1 MTPKEQEI
9 ILSDFPNIKLS
20 YETKVHKKVYN
31 ADITIAIPEG
41 TRHFAWFTT
50 FKDENVCWLLELS
63 NTNQIINMKSCIT
76 SFTDVLSYG
85 TILYGT
91 LFKHSN
97 NICFSVEDIFFYKGE
112 NLQNH
117 NFLQKLELIQQMFSL
132 EMSMIALNNRFV
144 IFGSPYMDTNFSKVL
159 QSIPTLPYKSSIIQF
174 RYLEGIKT
182 NQCYSMNYIKPRPQY
197 LTNQAQNP
205 NQGQMQRPN
214 KPVFKITPDVQ
225 NDIYKLHTLEN
236 GEYVF
241 YDFAYI
247 PSYVSSVMMNKLFRN
262 IKENNNLDALEES
275 DDETE
280 FENNN
285 LDKYVFLDKSFL
297 MNCEFNHKFKK
308 WFPLNVASEGAIAV
322 SSKQLK

>member
-31 ADITIAIPEG
+31 AHISIAIPEG
-41 TRHFAWFTT
+41 IRHFAWFTT
-50 FKDENVCWLLELS
+50 FKHENVCWLLELS
-63 NTNQIINMKSCIT
+63 NTNQIINVKSCIT

-91 LFKHSN
+91 LFKHSSSV
-97 NICFSVEDIFFYKGE
+97 CFSVEDMFFYKGN
-112 NLQNH
+112 NLQNQ

-132 EMSMIALNNRFV
+132 EMSMMAIHNKFV
-144 IFGSPYMDTNFSKVL
+144 IFGSPFMDTNFGKVL
-159 QSIPTLPYKSSIIQF
+159 HSIPTLPYKSSIIQF
-174 RYLEGIKT
+174 RYLEGT
-182 NQCYSMNYIKPRPQY
+182 NSNQYYNMNYIKPRQ
-197 LTNQAQNP
+197 NQGP
-205 NQGQMQRPN
+205 NQRQINHLHN
-214 KPVFKITPDVQ
+214 KPVFKITPDIQ

-241 YDFAYI
+241 YDYAYI
-247 PSYVSSVMMNKLFRN
+247 PSYVSSVMMNRLFRN
-262 IKENNNLDALEES
+262 IKENHNLDALEES

-297 MNCEFNHKFKK
+297 MNCEFNYK
-308 WFPLNVASEGAIAV
+308 
-322 SSKQLK
+322 SSNRYKV

>member
-9 ILSDFPNIKLS
+9 ILSEFPTIKLS

-31 ADITIAIPEG
+31 AHMCIAIPEG
-41 TRHFAWFTT
+41 IRHFAWFTT
-50 FKDENVCWLLELS
+50 FKNENVCWLLELS
-63 NTNQIINMKSCIT
+63 NTNQIINVKSCIT
-76 SFTDVLSYG
+76 GFSDVLSYG
-85 TILYGT
+85 TVLYGT
-91 LFKHSN
+91 LFKHSTN
-97 NICFSVEDIFFYKGE
+97 NMCFSVEDMFFYKGN

-132 EMSMIALNNRFV
+132 EMSMMAIHNKFV
-144 IFGSPYMDTNFSKVL
+144 IFGCPYMETNFGKVL
-159 QSIPTLPYKSSIIQF
+159 HAIPTLPYKSSIIQF
-174 RYLEGIKT
+174 RYLEGT
-182 NQCYSMNYIKPRPQY
+182 NSNQYYNMNYIKPRT
-197 LTNQAQNP
+197 TNQLIPSQ
-205 NQGQMQRPN
+205 QLQRPN
-214 KPVFKITPDVQ
+214 KPVFKITPDIQ

-241 YDFAYI
+241 YDYAYI
-247 PSYVSSVMMNKLFRN
+247 PSYVSSVMMNRLFRN

-275 DDETE
+275 DDESE

-308 WFPLNVASEGAIAV
+308 WFPVNIASDTAIAV

>member
-1 MTPKEQEI
+1 MNPKEQEI

-31 ADITIAIPEG
+31 AHISIAIPEG
-41 TRHFAWFTT
+41 VRHFAWFTT
-50 FKDENVCWLLELS
+50 FKHENVCWLLELS
-63 NTNQIINMKSCIT
+63 NTNQIINVKSCIT
-76 SFTDVLSYG
+76 SFTDVLCYG

-91 LFKHSN
+91 LFKHSGVV
-97 NICFSVEDIFFYKGE
+97 CFSVEDMFFYKGN
-112 NLQNH
+112 NLQNQ
-117 NFLQKLELIQQMFSL
+117 NFLQKLELIQQMFTL
-132 EMSMIALNNRFV
+132 EMSMMAIHNKFV
-144 IFGSPYMDTNFSKVL
+144 IFGSPFMDTNFGKVL
-159 QSIPTLPYKSSIIQF
+159 HAIPTLPYKSSIIQF
-174 RYLEGIKT
+174 RYLEGTNT
-182 NQCYSMNYIKPRPQY
+182 NQYYNMNYIKPRV
-197 LTNQAQNP
+197 TNQSLNQLQRP
-205 NQGQMQRPN
+205 NQMQRQN
-214 KPVFKITPDVQ
+214 KPVFKITPDIQ

-241 YDFAYI
+241 YDYAYI
-247 PSYVSSVMMNKLFRN
+247 PSYVSSVMMNRLFRN

-308 WFPLNVASEGAIAV
+308 WFPVNVASDGAIAV

>member
-31 ADITIAIPEG
+31 ADISIAIPDG
-41 TRHFAWFTT
+41 VRHFAWFTT
-50 FKDENVCWLLELS
+50 FKNENVCWLLELS
-63 NTNQIINMKSCIT
+63 NTNQIIHVKSCIT

-91 LFKHSN
+91 MFKYSN
-97 NICFSVEDIFFYKGE
+97 NMCFSVEDMFFYKGE
-112 NLQNH
+112 NLQH
-117 NFLQKLELIQQMFSL
+117 YNFLKKLELIQQMFSL
-132 EMSMIALNNRFV
+132 EMSMVAVNNRFV
-144 IFGSPYMDTNFSKVL
+144 IFGSPFMDTNFGKVL
-159 QSIPTLPYKSSIIQF
+159 QMIPTLPYKSTIIQF
-174 RYLEGIKT
+174 RYLEGHKT
-182 NQCYSMNYIKPRPQY
+182 NQCYNMNYIKPRPQY
-197 LTNQAQNP
+197 LTNQNQPQKQNLH
-205 NQGQMQRPN
+205 
-214 KPVFKITPDVQ
+214 KTIFKITPDIQ

-241 YDFAYI
+241 YDYAYI
-247 PSYVSSVMMNKLFRN
+247 PSYVSSVMMNRLFRN
-262 IKENNNLDALEES
+262 IKENHNLDALEES
-275 DDETE
+275 DDEAE

-308 WFPLNVASEGAIAV
+308 WFPVNVAFDDAIV
-322 SSKQLK
+322 ISSKQLK

>member
-31 ADITIAIPEG
+31 ADISIAIPEG
-41 TRHFAWFTT
+41 VRHFAWFTT

-63 NTNQIINMKSCIT
+63 NTNQIISTKSCTT

-91 LFKHSN
+91 LFKYSN
-97 NICFSVEDIFFYKGE
+97 NMCFSVEDMFFYKG
-112 NLQNH
+112 NNVQNK

-132 EMSMIALNNRFV
+132 EMSMSAINNKFI
-144 IFGSPYMDTNFSKVL
+144 IFGSPFMDTNFTKVL
-159 QSIPTLPYKSSIIQF
+159 HSIPTLPYKSSIIQF
-174 RYLEGIKT
+174 RYLEGT
-182 NQCYSMNYIKPRPQY
+182 NSNQYYNMNYIKPRV
-197 LTNQAQNP
+197 TNQGSSQRP
-205 NQGQMQRPN
+205 NQMQMQRPN
-214 KPVFKITPDVQ
+214 KPVFKITPDIQ

-241 YDFAYI
+241 YDYAYI
-247 PSYVSSVMMNKLFRN
+247 PSYVSSVMMNRLFRN
-262 IKENNNLDALEES
+262 IKENNNLD
-275 DDETE
+275 
-280 FENNN
+280 
-285 LDKYVFLDKSFL
+285 KHVFLDKSFL

-308 WFPLNVASEGAIAV
+308 WFPLNVASDGAIVV